1 MLCELCGKN
10 VPFTKTVIIS
20 GARLDACSECA
31 KFGEDYKEPSG
42 QSTGGNRT
50 VIEQRLE
57 KRQKRMST
65 RDVYA
70 QAKTMEI
77 VEDYGKLIREAR
89 QAKGMDQEEFSNS
102 INEKKGTIAKIES
115 NKLIPDDKLAKK
127 IEKALEVKLFDAVS
141 AGMIQTQGGPS
152 NKMTLGDFLKK

>member
-1 MLCELCGKN
+1 M
-10 VPFTKTVIIS
+10 
-20 GARLDACSECA
+20 DACSACA

-57 KRQKRMST
+57 KRQKRMGT
-65 RDVYA
+65 KDVYA
-70 QAKTMEI
+70 QAKTVEI
-77 VEDYGKLIREAR
+77 IEDYGRIIREAR

-102 INEKKGTIAKIES
+102 ISEKKGTIAKIET
-115 NKLIPDDKLAKK
+115 NKLIPDDRLAKK
-127 IEKALEVKLFDAVS
+127 IEKALDIKLFDTVS
-141 AGMIQTQGGPS
+141 EGMMQTQGGSS